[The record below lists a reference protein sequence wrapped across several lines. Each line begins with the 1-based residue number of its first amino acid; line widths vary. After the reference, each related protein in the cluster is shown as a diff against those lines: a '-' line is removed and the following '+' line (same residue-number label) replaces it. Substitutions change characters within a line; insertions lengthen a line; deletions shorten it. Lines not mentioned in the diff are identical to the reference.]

1 MNENRRVKDNMI
13 IQYFKDLG
21 SMLKEHIRDY
31 GMYVALLAIIVV
43 FAIGTGGNFLS
54 SRNISNLL
62 NAFGYIA
69 VMAVGMTLI
78 IVIRHIDLSVGY
90 VNGFVGAVAAI
101 LMVSA
106 GLPVWLVV
114 ILALALGVV
123 IGMWHGF
130 LVAIMGIPAFV
141 ATLAGMFLFRGLLLQ
156 TLQSTGTLIIPNE
169 AFIAISNGYIPDIM
183 NIDGYH
189 VLTLIIGAL
198 VIIGFI
204 VFEFKNRQ
212 TKLKY
217 NFKVSVPSI
226 FVTKLLFMSVLIGLI
241 AYILATYRGISWTV
255 VIVVIVVT
263 IYSIMMNKTT
273 IGRYIYAVG
282 GNPEAAELSG
292 ISVKKITMFVFGSM
306 SMLAAL
312 SGLMFAS
319 RLRSATVTA
328 GLGFELDAIAAAFVG
343 GASATGGVGKVTGSI
358 VGAIVMASLSN
369 GMNMM
374 GVAESIQY
382 IVKGLVLVVAVIFDV
397 RTRNKK

>member
-114 ILALALGVV
+114 ILALALGVI

-169 AFIAISNGYIPDIM
+169 AFIAISN
-183 NIDGYH
+183 
-189 VLTLIIGAL
+189 
-198 VIIGFI
+198 
-204 VFEFKNRQ
+204 
-212 TKLKY
+212 
-217 NFKVSVPSI
+217 
-226 FVTKLLFMSVLIGLI
+226 
-241 AYILATYRGISWTV
+241 
-255 VIVVIVVT
+255 
-263 IYSIMMNKTT
+263 
-273 IGRYIYAVG
+273 
-282 GNPEAAELSG
+282 
-292 ISVKKITMFVFGSM
+292 
-306 SMLAAL
+306 
-312 SGLMFAS
+312 
-319 RLRSATVTA
+319 
-328 GLGFELDAIAAAFVG
+328 
-343 GASATGGVGKVTGSI
+343 
-358 VGAIVMASLSN
+358 
-369 GMNMM
+369 
-374 GVAESIQY
+374 
-382 IVKGLVLVVAVIFDV
+382 
-397 RTRNKK
+397 